1 MVIRKASIAVMAVAI
16 LFVFSIN
23 TEAFGA
29 TELTEDQAS
38 ASVLTAIENHKKEIT
53 VDVVTDNNSPAKVA
67 KNIFEGAIA
76 QSEIGDY
83 YKYSVYDG
91 YKVSYSYSKVGHYSI
106 TFKMNYRT
114 TKSQE
119 KKFEAKLNKTVKS
132 LNLEGKSDY
141 QKVKAIYQYITKNV
155 KYSKNGGDTK
165 YTAYAALCK
174 KKAVCQGY
182 STLFYRMCEEAGVDA
197 KVITGSS
204 QGENHAWDI
213 VEIKGKYYNVDST
226 WDAKKAPKNYK
237 YFLKSNKG
245 FKKHTRA
252 SEFKS
257 SSFNKEHKMAAS
269 NY

>member
-1 MVIRKASIAVMAVAI
+1 MTSGGESRRRGEGHGVGQRYDKK
-16 LFVFSIN
+16 
-23 TEAFGA
+23 
-29 TELTEDQAS
+29 S
-38 ASVLTAIENHKKEIT
+38 A
-53 VDVVTDNNSPAKVA
+53 
-67 KNIFEGAIA
+67 
-76 QSEIGDY
+76 
-83 YKYSVYDG
+83 
-91 YKVSYSYSKVGHYSI
+91 
-106 TFKMNYRT
+106 
-114 TKSQE
+114 
-119 KKFEAKLNKTVKS
+119 
-132 LNLEGKSDY
+132 
-141 QKVKAIYQYITKNV
+141 
-155 KYSKNGGDTK
+155 GDTK

-204 QGENHAWDI
+204 KGENHAWDI

-257 SSFNKEHKMAAS
+257 AEFNKEHRMAAA